1 MIYFKQVA
9 NLFKNVFSSENT
21 TKKLENT
28 FRRFNSVRVFETI
41 IWLKN
46 KYLTETSFILILSV
60 LIGFVAGL
68 TAVFLKTA
76 AFSLR
81 SFALTTFDYLGL
93 YLPLGIVPVV
103 GIAMVIFYK
112 KIILKDNSK
121 HGIPAIL
128 YAISKQNSQMPAHK
142 MYSSTIGAVF
152 TSGFGGSAGVEAP
165 IISSGSAIGS
175 NIGKFLKLNFK
186 TTSILL
192 ACGAAGGMSAI
203 FNTPVTAIVFAL
215 EVLLI
220 DLSRFSLI
228 PLLVASVTGAITSN
242 LLLHNYILFD
252 FVVTD
257 TFLTADIPFYSV
269 LGIITG
275 MVSLYFTKTFLYIEK
290 RFGKMK
296 SDYRRFFFGVL
307 GLGILLLLFPTLYG
321 EGFIMIKNTFQGN
334 YALVIPDWFYNIF
347 ENEAIPIILFFLF
360 MIFLK
365 VVAAVFTISAGG
377 IGGIFAPALFTGSV
391 TGLLFA
397 YLVNFTGFFRHL
409 SESNFILVGMCG
421 LISGVLHAPLT
432 GLFLIAEITG
442 GYELIVP
449 LMLVSTVSFVV
460 VKYIMPTSIFTHQ
473 LVKRGELITHDKD
486 KAVLTFMHLA
496 EVIETDFITVSPTDK
511 LGSLTKAIANSNR
524 NLFPVCNEKDELI
537 GVVLLD
543 NVRDIM
549 FNTSVHELF
558 TVRDLMN
565 IPPAYIF
572 TTDHMDTVMQK
583 FNDSNAWNLPVI
595 DNNKYVGFV
604 SKSKIFSVYRKL
616 LQDISQE

>member
-1 MIYFKQVA
+1 MSYFKQVA
-9 NLFKNVFSSENT
+9 NLFRNVFSSEST

-28 FRRFNSVRVFETI
+28 FQRFNFVPVFETI
-41 IWLKN
+41 IRIKN

-81 SFALTTFDYLGL
+81 TYALSAFDIYGL
-93 YLPLGIVPVV
+93 YLPLALVPVV

-112 KIILKDNSK
+112 KVILKDNSK

-252 FVVTD
+252 FVITD
-257 TFLTADIPFYSV
+257 AFLSADIPFYTV
-269 LGIITG
+269 LGILTG
-275 MVSLYFTKTFLYIEK
+275 VVSLYFTKTFLYIEK

-296 SDYRRFFFGVL
+296 SDYRRFFFGVF

-321 EGFIMIKNTFQGN
+321 EGFVMIKNTFQGN
-334 YALVIPDWFYNIF
+334 YALVIPDWFYNVF
-347 ENEAIPIILFFLF
+347 ENEAVSIILFFMF

-365 VVAAVFTISAGG
+365 VVAAGFTVSAGG

-397 YLVNFTGFFRHL
+397 YLLNFTGFFRHL

-486 KAVLTFMHLA
+486 KAVLTFMHLT
-496 EVIETDFITVSPTDK
+496 EVIETDFITVSPGDK
-511 LGSLTKAIANSNR
+511 LGTLTKAIANSNR
-524 NLFPVCNEKDELI
+524 NLFPVCNEKGELI
-537 GVVLLD
+537 GEIGRAHV
-543 NVRDIM
+543 
-549 FNTSVHELF
+549 
-558 TVRDLMN
+558 
-565 IPPAYIF
+565 
-572 TTDHMDTVMQK
+572 
-583 FNDSNAWNLPVI
+583 
-595 DNNKYVGFV
+595 
-604 SKSKIFSVYRKL
+604 
-616 LQDISQE
+616 